1 MECDICGEDKY
12 CRFYK
17 CRVGEITDYLYLC
30 PDCVELQRT
39 EGPVELSEDEY
50 GVEVRDCVECG
61 KPVKAGLLQ
70 DGCLCP
76 DCHMKRWEYTR

>member
-17 CRVGEITDYLYLC
+17 RKVDEFTDYLYLC
-30 PDCVELQRT
+30 PECVELQRT
-39 EGPVELSEDEY
+39 KCPVELSEDEY

-61 KPVKAGLLQ
+61 KPVEAGLLQ
-70 DGCLCP
+70 DGGLCP
-76 DCHMKRWEYTR
+76 DCHMRRWEYTR